1 MRVLVAASMLVL
13 LAGSTLAQDDHVQ
26 RYGERTRIRRGNRSR
41 PRRTPERAN
50 KKSLSNIP
58 DKGPTD
64 PWGTV
69 RGTDA
74 PKTVAKPDTAA
85 KPAKPKTKTGAAN
98 NEGRASG
105 AGLPPSSMPPAP
117 TDHRPHT
124 LVQVVPG
131 DLGSDFEGRD

>member
-13 LAGSTLAQDDHVQ
+13 LAGSALAQDDHVQ
-26 RYGERTRIRRGNRSR
+26 RYGEKDKDK
-41 PRRTPERAN
+41 TPEQIQAEKDAERAY
-50 KKSLSNIP
+50 KKSLGNIP

-98 NEGRASG
+98 NEVRASG

-117 TDHRPHT
+117 ADHRPYT

-131 DLGSDFEGRD
+131 NLGSDFEGRD